1 MIWLAIVALGNMG
14 VAIWLV
20 RENRRLTQMV
30 VAKHTGDF
38 TAMVRAE
45 RQPAV
50 NKKVKKNDDDNDSYH
65 TWRSSA
71 EGVAP

>member
-1 MIWLAIVALGNMG
+1 MIVLSVVALGLLG
-14 VAIWLV
+14 VIVWLV

-30 VAKHTGDF
+30 IARHTGEF

-45 RQPAV
+45 RATKST
-50 NKKVKKNDDDNDSYH
+50 NKKESSKDEYH
-65 TWRSSA
+65 TWRIPS

>member
-14 VAIWLV
+14 VTVWLV
-20 RENRRLTQMV
+20 RENRRITQMAL
-30 VAKHTGDF
+30 AKHTGDF

-45 RQPAV
+45 KAV
-50 NKKVKKNDDDNDSYH
+50 VKAKPKSDNDENDSRWS
-65 TWRSSA
+65 WRNPL

>member
-1 MIWLAIVALGNMG
+1 MIWLAIVALGNMC

-45 RQPAV
+45 RPAPT
-50 NKKVKKNDDDNDSYH
+50 KKKREEEENTYH
-65 TWRSSA
+65 TWRFPA

>member
-1 MIWLAIVALGNMG
+1 MIVLSILSLGLLG
-14 VAIWLV
+14 VIIWLV

-30 VAKHTGDF
+30 IARHTGDF

-45 RQPAV
+45 KASV
-50 NKKVKKNDDDNDSYH
+50 SKKKKEKEDSYH
-65 TWRSSA
+65 TWRIPS

>member
-1 MIWLAIVALGNMG
+1 MILLSVVTLGLLG
-14 VAIWLV
+14 VVVWLV

-30 VAKHTGDF
+30 ISKHTGDF

-45 RQPAV
+45 KAV
-50 NKKVKKNDDDNDSYH
+50 VKKDKKQKEESYH
-65 TWRSSA
+65 TWRIPS

>member
-1 MIWLAIVALGNMG
+1 MIVLSIVSLGLLG
-14 VAIWLV
+14 IVVWLV

-30 VAKHTGDF
+30 IARHTGDF

-45 RQPAV
+45 KAPV
-50 NKKVKKNDDDNDSYH
+50 SKKKKQKEEGYH
-65 TWRSSA
+65 TWRIPS

>member
-14 VAIWLV
+14 VTVWLV
-20 RENRRLTQMV
+20 RENRRITQMAL
-30 VAKHTGDF
+30 AKHTGDF

-45 RQPAV
+45 KALKP
-50 NKKVKKNDDDNDSYH
+50 KPKSEKEDDQHWS
-65 TWRSSA
+65 WRSPV

>member
-1 MIWLAIVALGNMG
+1 MIVLTVIALGLLG
-14 VAIWLV
+14 AVIWLV

-30 VAKHTGDF
+30 ISRHTGDF

-45 RQPAV
+45 
-50 NKKVKKNDDDNDSYH
+50 KKLANVKKDKSKDEGYH
-65 TWRSSA
+65 TWRIPS

>member
-1 MIWLAIVALGNMG
+1 MG
-14 VAIWLV
+14 VTVWFV

-30 VAKHTGDF
+30 ISRHTGDF

-45 RQPAV
+45 KQPAPA
-50 NKKVKKNDDDNDSYH
+50 KKREESEDNYH
-65 TWRSSA
+65 TWRQPF

>member
-14 VAIWLV
+14 VTVWLV
-20 RENRRLTQMV
+20 RENRRITQM
-30 VAKHTGDF
+30 AMARHTGDF

-45 RQPAV
+45 KAPVKPKDRSPHEE
-50 NKKVKKNDDDNDSYH
+50 NKPVSS
-65 TWRSSA
+65 WRNPL

>member
-1 MIWLAIVALGNMG
+1 MIVLSVVALGLLG
-14 VAIWLV
+14 VIIWLV

-30 VAKHTGDF
+30 ISRHTGDF

-45 RQPAV
+45 
-50 NKKVKKNDDDNDSYH
+50 KKQAAVKKDKSSEKEYH
-65 TWRSSA
+65 TWRIPS

>member
-1 MIWLAIVALGNMG
+1 MIVLSVVALGLLG
-14 VAIWLV
+14 VIIWLV

-30 VAKHTGDF
+30 ISRHTGDF

-45 RQPAV
+45 
-50 NKKVKKNDDDNDSYH
+50 KKQLIATKDKKKDDGYSS
-65 TWRSSA
+65 WRIPS

>member
-1 MIWLAIVALGNMG
+1 MIVLSVVALGLLG
-14 VAIWLV
+14 VIIWLI

-30 VAKHTGDF
+30 ISRHTGDF

-45 RQPAV
+45 RYD
-50 NKKVKKNDDDNDSYH
+50 KVAKRKESSKDNEYH
-65 TWRSSA
+65 TWRMPS

>member
-1 MIWLAIVALGNMG
+1 MIVLSVIALGLLG
-14 VAIWLV
+14 VVIWLV

-30 VAKHTGDF
+30 ISRHTGDF

-45 RQPAV
+45 KKATPA
-50 NKKVKKNDDDNDSYH
+50 KKKDSHEDSYH
-65 TWRSSA
+65 TWRIPS

>member
-1 MIWLAIVALGNMG
+1 MIVLSVVALGLLG
-14 VAIWLV
+14 VIIWLV

-30 VAKHTGDF
+30 ISRHTGDF

-45 RQPAV
+45 RHQKAM
-50 NKKVKKNDDDNDSYH
+50 KSKESSKEEYH
-65 TWRSSA
+65 TWRIPS

>member
-1 MIWLAIVALGNMG
+1 MILLSVVTLGLLG
-14 VAIWLV
+14 VVIWLV

-30 VAKHTGDF
+30 ISRHIGDF

-45 RQPAV
+45 KAV
-50 NKKVKKNDDDNDSYH
+50 TKKDKKKKEEGYH
-65 TWRSSA
+65 TWRIPS

>member
-1 MIWLAIVALGNMG
+1 MIVLSAVALGLLG
-14 VAIWLV
+14 VVIWLV

-30 VAKHTGDF
+30 ISRHTGDF

-45 RQPAV
+45 RNQ
-50 NKKVKKNDDDNDSYH
+50 KTSKTKDSPKDEYH
-65 TWRSSA
+65 TWRNPS

>member
-14 VAIWLV
+14 VTIWLV
-20 RENRRLTQMV
+20 RENRRITQMAL
-30 VAKHTGDF
+30 AKHTGDF

-45 RQPAV
+45 KALKAKP
-50 NKKVKKNDDDNDSYH
+50 KKDQDDQDGHWS
-65 TWRSSA
+65 WRNPV